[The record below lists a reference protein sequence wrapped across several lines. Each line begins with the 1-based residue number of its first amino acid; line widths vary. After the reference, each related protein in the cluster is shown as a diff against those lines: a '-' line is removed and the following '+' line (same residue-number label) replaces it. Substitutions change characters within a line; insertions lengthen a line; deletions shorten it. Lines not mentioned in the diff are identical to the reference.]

1 MSNQTLNTNFD
12 SESYK
17 VIPDI
22 ATKIKDLSATKL
34 VYLKFIMQLFPFLND
49 PLIKVYVWPLIRLL
63 QNIININKND
73 ILFEFEDGLSSVL
86 VTYIFDIND
95 VIKGQLNVEKYEPR
109 HQNLIAIIR
118 QVDYHLQH
126 NIHYDMQ
133 YNDRKDLEQLNAD
146 LFLI

>member
-1 MSNQTLNTNFD
+1 MSNQALNNKFD
-12 SESYK
+12 SKSDN

-22 ATKIKDLSATKL
+22 ATKIKDLSATKQ

-49 PLIKVYVWPLIRLL
+49 PLLKVYVWPLIRLL
-63 QNIININKND
+63 QNIINIHKNE
-73 ILFEFEDGLSSVL
+73 ILFEFEDGLTSVL

-95 VIKGQLNVEKYEPR
+95 LINGQFDFTKYEPR

-126 NIHYDMQ
+126 NMQ
-133 YNDRKDLEQLNAD
+133 YNDRKGLEQLNAD

>member
-73 ILFEFEDGLSSVL
+73 ILLDLEDGLSSVL
-86 VTYIFDIND
+86 VTYIFDINN

-118 QVDYHLQH
+118 QVDYYMKNTNSQGL
-126 NIHYDMQ
+126 
-133 YNDRKDLEQLNAD
+133 LELKMN
-146 LFLI
+146 LFLV